1 MTKNKYGFKVSLALA
16 FLFGGKIMRGFR
28 KINGVNWLDEVHVNY
43 CVNNGAT
50 DITSIGKLPLHWN
63 KVRGILLNNY

>member
-1 MTKNKYGFKVSLALA
+1 
-16 FLFGGKIMRGFR
+16 MRGFR

>member
-1 MTKNKYGFKVSLALA
+1 MQ
-16 FLFGGKIMRGFR
+16 GFR
-28 KINGVNWLDEVHVNY
+28 KINGANWLDEVHVNY
-43 CVNNGAT
+43 YVHNGVT